1 MKPRLFVYS
10 VGINKKAIRSS
21 DDEKPS
27 GIVLLKVVVKLYF
40 LVRISRVKA
49 TQIMV
54 DFSIH
59 FQQPIH
65 DLNRKHKFIRVPRHR
80 LDPTAARSCPIHNR
94 SLLNRHP
101 TIHQTHLTILHL
113 SRRPPRRCYYL
124 IP

>member
-65 DLNRKHKFIRVPRHR
+65 DLNRKHNLSGCRAAALTRRQPAV
-80 LDPTAARSCPIHNR
+80 ARSTTAT
-94 SLLNRHP
+94 S
-101 TIHQTHLTILHL
+101 
-113 SRRPPRRCYYL
+113 
-124 IP
+124 